1 MPFNRQETK
10 VKARRNEDMRTQK
23 ADLLLMNV
31 DFLDENWERVRGR
44 DIVIRDGVIVE
55 IRKHGDSE
63 TVYEANETVDGGEM
77 LYLPGFIDSH
87 MHTGQQLLRGRVLDA
102 MPMIWKRI
110 MLPFESTLNEEKMR
124 LSAELAALDMIR
136 SGTCGFI
143 DAGSYFMDKAAE
155 VYETSGLRGALS
167 VSTMDE
173 EGLPA
178 SIAMTAEEAIEKTD
192 ILFERFHG
200 KGNLKVF
207 YSLRS
212 LISCSEDLIER
223 AAIRAREKGTTLQA
237 HMNEY
242 PGEITPFLSR
252 FQKRPYEFLDA
263 KGILGPWFLGAH
275 SLLLS
280 EEEKDLMCDRQ
291 VRICHCPFSNC
302 GKAVPE
308 TPSLLRRQIPVG
320 IGTDGAAHGG
330 LSLWN
335 EMRIFR
341 SVMNVTCGVPLAE
354 PAIMPAKTILD
365 MVTKGGAACLGE
377 ETGTIA
383 VGKRADLI
391 GIDLDAP
398 HLWIH
403 GVISNTLVES
413 VSAEDVK
420 NVIVGGRMLMKNRE
434 ILTLD
439 EEKIRREAQ
448 AFTKAIW

>member
-44 DIVIRDGVIVE
+44 DIVIRDGVILE

-439 EEKIRREAQ
+439 EEKIRREAR
-448 AFTKAIW
+448 AFTKGV

>member
-87 MHTGQQLLRGRVLDA
+87 IHTGQQLLRGRVLDA

-439 EEKIRREAQ
+439 EEKIRREAR
-448 AFTKAIW
+448 AFTKGV

>member
-44 DIVIRDGVIVE
+44 DIVIRDGVILE

-365 MVTKGGAACLGE
+365 MVTIGGAACLGE

-439 EEKIRREAQ
+439 EEKIRREAR
-448 AFTKAIW
+448 AFTKGV

>member
-237 HMNEY
+237 HKI
-242 PGEITPFLSR
+242 GR
-252 FQKRPYEFLDA
+252 
-263 KGILGPWFLGAH
+263 AH
-275 SLLLS
+275 
-280 EEEKDLMCDRQ
+280 
-291 VRICHCPFSNC
+291 V
-302 GKAVPE
+302 
-308 TPSLLRRQIPVG
+308 
-320 IGTDGAAHGG
+320 
-330 LSLWN
+330 
-335 EMRIFR
+335 
-341 SVMNVTCGVPLAE
+341 
-354 PAIMPAKTILD
+354 
-365 MVTKGGAACLGE
+365 
-377 ETGTIA
+377 
-383 VGKRADLI
+383 
-391 GIDLDAP
+391 
-398 HLWIH
+398 
-403 GVISNTLVES
+403 
-413 VSAEDVK
+413 
-420 NVIVGGRMLMKNRE
+420 
-434 ILTLD
+434 
-439 EEKIRREAQ
+439 
-448 AFTKAIW
+448 

>member
-63 TVYEANETVDGGEM
+63 TVDEANETGDGGEM

-280 EEEKDLMCDRQ
+280 EKEKDLMCDRQ

-434 ILTLD
+434 IMTLD
-439 EEKIRREAQ
+439 EEKIRREAR
-448 AFTKAIW
+448 AFTKGV

>member
-167 VSTMDE
+167 VSTMAE

-439 EEKIRREAQ
+439 EEKIRREAR
-448 AFTKAIW
+448 AFTKGV